1 MQKIQSKFLFF
12 LVLVVIDIAR
22 AKWRRTPAF
31 NLTLPYL
38 RNNTKEPASKDKDDN
53 VDNIV
58 SLIEND
64 KEISSIAADIK
75 TVENIKVD
83 LHLESEETERIDTL
97 LEYNEKVSELV
108 AKFGVCT
115 DCQYTSRARGAV
127 LEHVDVHINYLHHCQ
142 HCDKSFTRRS
152 SLRRHKRIHISDII
166 AEKMKK
172 NKVSRW

>member
-1 MQKIQSKFLFF
+1 MFF